1 MLKNREISFLSY
13 LCGEKDIG
21 DLSFDVFRCFGR
33 SSHNILVELT
43 IVMGEERGKELNR
56 SENMY
61 IRSQACEQ
69 SNCGGWGYS

>member
-43 IVMGEERGKELNR
+43 IVMGGGEGKR
-56 SENMY
+56 A
-61 IRSQACEQ
+61 Q
-69 SNCGGWGYS
+69 